1 MKVAIVGLDL
11 AGKTTLFHALTRGQ
25 AAAGAAGWTD
35 RSLVAVVEVPDR
47 RMDALVEMYHPR
59 KVAPAAVEFI
69 DGAGTAATGE
79 KSRFGPQ
86 FLADIRS
93 SDALVHVIRAFEN
106 PAAPVERPL
115 DPLADAKQLAYELIL
130 ADLDLVEKRLERLE
144 KQAKGKPKGTGAA
157 PEADVLARL
166 RDHLEAELPVAAMAL
181 SAQEREAVQHLEF
194 LSDKPMVLVANIAEE
209 GVGAADRPLLAP
221 LREHAERTRMPLL
234 DVCAKVEA
242 EVAQLPPEEEQAF
255 LEALGI
261 QESGRYRLIRTVYD
275 LLGLISFFTVGEDEV
290 KAWTIRRGD
299 NAVTAAGKIHS
310 DLARGFIRAEVI
322 PYEALMAAGSEKGAR
337 AAGHYRLEQKPYI
350 VKDGDI
356 LHIRFSV

>member
-25 AAAGAAGWTD
+25 AAGGTAGWGD

-47 RMDALVEMYHPR
+47 RMDTLVQMYRPR

-69 DGAGTAATGE
+69 DGAGGAATGE
-79 KSRFGPQ
+79 KSRFGAQ
-86 FLADIRS
+86 FLTDIRS
-93 SDALVHVIRAFEN
+93 SDALVHVIRAFDN
-106 PAAPVERPL
+106 PAAPVERAL

-144 KQAKGKPKGTGAA
+144 KQAKGKPKGTGGT
-157 PEADVLARL
+157 PEADVLPRV
-166 RDHLEAELPVAAMAL
+166 RDHLEAELPVAALTL
-181 SAQEREAVQHLEF
+181 SAQEREALQHLEF
-194 LSDKPMVLVANIAEE
+194 LSDKPMVLVANLAEDDLGHSE
-209 GVGAADRPLLAP
+209 LPLLTP
-221 LREHAERTRMPLL
+221 LREHAERMRTPLL

-242 EVAQLPPEEEQAF
+242 EVAQLPPEEEQSF
-255 LEALGI
+255 LEALGVS
-261 QESGRYRLIRTVYD
+261 ESGRYRLIRTVFD

-322 PYEALMAAGSEKGAR
+322 PYESLIAAGDEKAAR
-337 AAGHYRLEQKPYI
+337 TAGQFRLEQKNYV